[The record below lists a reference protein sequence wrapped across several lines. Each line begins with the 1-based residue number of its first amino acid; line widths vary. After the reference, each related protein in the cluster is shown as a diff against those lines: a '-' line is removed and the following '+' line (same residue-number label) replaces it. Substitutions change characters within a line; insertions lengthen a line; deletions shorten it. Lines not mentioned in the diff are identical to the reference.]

1 MCHNITTCM
10 KELLETLI
18 LKLNVDGQYTLANV
32 HALYSCVEQ
41 TRESFPKVILF
52 NVCRSFRYHSS
63 FMLIPLMLILL

>member
-1 MCHNITTCM
+1 MR
-10 KELLETLI
+10 ELLETLI

-32 HALYSCVEQ
+32 HAIYSCVEQ
-41 TRESFPKVILF
+41 TRESFLKDVILF